1 MTINDTVT
9 LNGATING
17 GTIDDTGTLSVSA
30 SSEIENATVNGGGDL
45 TVTSGTLTLS
55 EVTLDNVALAGS
67 FTNSDKLTIKDTV
80 TLNGATVDG
89 GTIDDTGTITGYGA
103 ISSVIAGLGVL
114 TASGGTLTLS
124 GLNTYSGVTTIDS
137 GAVLAA
143 GVADTFSASS
153 AVTDNG
159 ELDLGTTD
167 QTIAALN
174 STNTAALVGSFSG
187 SGTGPA
193 VLTINNGGSF
203 AGVVEDGSAGAAT
216 ALTLAGGTLTLTGD
230 NLYTGVT
237 TISGTL
243 VLSGSGSIADSS
255 DVVDDGTF
263 DISATTSGASIVTL
277 SGDGTVGLGTE
288 TLTLSDASTTFS
300 GAIDGSGG
308 LTLTAGTE
316 TLTGTNLYTGVTTIN
331 GGTLKLSVAGSIA
344 GSSDVDDDGTFD
356 ISATTSGASIV
367 TLSGDGTVA
376 LGIETLTLTNASTT
390 FCGRDR
396 RQRRSDVDGRHR
408 DADGRQSL
416 YGCDHDQWR
425 HAGAVG
431 PGLDRGLQR
440 CRRRRHA
447 SISRQR
453 PPAPRS

>member
-1 MTINDTVT
+1 MT
-9 LNGATING
+9 LNGATIY
-17 GTIDDTGTLSVSA
+17 
-30 SSEIENATVNGGGDL
+30 
-45 TVTSGTLTLS
+45 
-55 EVTLDNVALAGS
+55 
-67 FTNSDKLTIKDTV
+67 
-80 TLNGATVDG
+80 G

-103 ISSVIAGLGVL
+103 ISSAIAGLGVL

-143 GVADTFSASS
+143 GVADTFSAGS

-159 ELDLGTTD
+159 ELDLGSTD

-230 NLYTGVT
+230 NLYTGAT

-308 LTLTAGTE
+308 LTL
-316 TLTGTNLYTGVTTIN
+316 
-331 GGTLKLSVAGSIA
+331 
-344 GSSDVDDDGTFD
+344 
-356 ISATTSGASIV
+356 
-367 TLSGDGTVA
+367 
-376 LGIETLTLTNASTT
+376 
-390 FCGRDR
+390 
-396 RQRRSDVDGRHR
+396 DGRHR
-408 DADGRQSL
+408 DADRHQSL
-416 YGCDHDQWR
+416 YRRDHDQR
-425 HAGAVG
+425 RYAGAVG
-431 PGLDRGLQR
+431 CGLDRGLQR
-440 CRRRRHA
+440 CRRRRHLRYLGNDLRRLDHDA
-447 SISRQR
+447 VGRWHCRARHRDADADERRSTTFSGAIDGSGGLTLTAGTETLTGGNLYSRRDHDQRRHAGAVGCGLDRGLQRSSTTTAPSISRQR